1 MTNKTITIIGIVF
14 LLGVV
19 SSMYAGECEEV
30 DLSGMESTDDV
41 FYTVVGNSSNLEG
54 LTIDLNKTT
63 AIANICT
70 VPNYSPD
77 SFTII
82 FIDNSTQEVY
92 IEVPVYKRSSGG
104 TSIIYIQNKTVVE
117 VPTYVDRE
125 VIVLN
130 NTRDEIFIT
139 KDDLDQQDLTIMDK
153 VYDLLIWIV
162 IIIIILG
169 SILFYFIRRKMKGG
183 KKIMEEDMN
192 GEMDEEG
199 PEKEE
204 ERFEEYNEEDL
215 GLDNE

>member
-1 MTNKTITIIGIVF
+1 MINKTIIIVIGIVF

-30 DLSGMESTDDV
+30 DLSGMESLDNLIW
-41 FYTVVGNSSNLEG
+41 TVVGNSSDLEG
-54 LTIDLNKTT
+54 LTINLSGT
-63 AIANICT
+63 IANICT

-82 FIDNSTQEVY
+82 FIDNSTKEVY
-92 IEVPVYKRSSGG
+92 IEVPIYKRSSGG
-104 TSIIYIQNKTVVE
+104 TETIYIQNKTVVE
-117 VPTYVDRE
+117 VPSYIDRE
-125 VIVLN
+125 VIILN

-139 KDDLDQQDLTIMDK
+139 KDDLDQQSPTIMNK
-153 VYDLLIWIV
+153 LYGVLIWII

-169 SILFYFIRRKMKGG
+169 GILFYFIIRKMKGG
-183 KKIMEEDMN
+183 KIIMEEDMN

-204 ERFEEYNEEDL
+204 ERVEEYNEDEDL